1 MDDLGIYTN
10 IRESGNKSP
19 WDKRHKM
26 YYADCKVCGK
36 TVERTLYDLRHFNRV
51 CQHGKLKDIGI
62 ETIYNMPT
70 GFLNNEYNKRVYDLW
85 RHMIIRTNESYWK
98 KEPCY
103 IGTTVSEEWKNFSNF
118 YHDIVELEGY
128 ELWKNG
134 QGQRIMLDKDVKGHG
149 SKLYSKETC
158 CFLTHK
164 ESNQDVHRRHPE
176 IMENLI
182 KKAKISGEEKGRKI
196 KAFNRK
202 TQELFVFNSIKECAR
217 ELNLKP
223 ANIWMCLS
231 KEEKYKSHKSS
242 KGWAFE
248 EMQ

>member
-51 CQHGKLKDIGI
+51 CQHGKLKDMGI
-62 ETIYNMPT
+62 EALDNMPT
-70 GFLNNEYNKRVYDLW
+70 GFLDNEYNKRVYDLW
-85 RHMIIRTNESYWK
+85 RHMIMRTNESYWE

-103 IGTTVSEEWKNFSNF
+103 TGTSVSEEWKNFSNF
-118 YHDIVELEGY
+118 YRDIVELDGY
-128 ELWKNG
+128 DLWKNG
-134 QGQRIMLDKDVKGHG
+134 QGQRIMLDKDVKGNG

-176 IMENLI
+176 IIENLV
-182 KKAKISGEEKGRKI
+182 KIAQDSGKEKGRKV
-196 KAFNRK
+196 KAINK
-202 TQELFVFNSIKECAR
+202 NTQEVLMFDSIKECAR

-223 ANIWMCLS
+223 AHIWMCLS
-231 KEEKYKSHKSS
+231 QEEKYKSHKSS
-242 KGWAFE
+242 KGWMFE
-248 EMQ
+248 SI